1 MGVSLSELCVCVS
14 LSVLW
19 VCHFLCCVGVSL
31 SELCVCVSLSV
42 LYGRVTFCVVWVC
55 HFLCVLCRNG
65 RWRSQW
71 EAVFSPGGS
80 GELKAVV
87 NAQVTR
93 H

>member
-1 MGVSLSELCVCVS
+1 MGVSLSVLCGCVTFC
-14 LSVLW
+14 VVW

-31 SELCVCVSLSV
+31 S
-42 LYGRVTFCVVWVC
+42 
-55 HFLCVLCRNG
+55 VLCRNG

>member
-1 MGVSLSELCVCVS
+1 MLLCVVGVS
-14 LSVLW
+14 LSVL
-19 VCHFLCCVGVSL
+19 CGC
-31 SELCVCVSLSV
+31 
-42 LYGRVTFCVVWVC
+42 VTFCVVWVC
-55 HFLCVLCRNG
+55 HFLCCCVGVSLSVLCVCVLCRNG